1 MTLKDDVE
9 ELKKIVLEGS
19 VKEKKFKYPMG
30 TKVSKAQ
37 RKKNYVTVL
46 LINENGSCDFRK
58 YQIREQTVMHDLIP
72 RLATAGHVMF
82 DKKGNPIIILPNWS
96 VEPFS
101 PLEHYEKSMIN
112 GSNTKGYKI
121 LMAAMQSEK
130 VGEKKPMPT
139 WIKWAIGLLLLGV
152 VVFILLSGDNSKI
165 PQVIGSGAGV

>member
-1 MTLKDDVE
+1 MSLVEDIE
-9 ELKKIVLEGS
+9 ELKKIIKED
-19 VKEKKFKYPMG
+19 KEKGKKWKYPGG
-30 TKVSKAQ
+30 TKVSNAQ

-46 LINENGSCDFRK
+46 ITYENGTCDFKK
-58 YQIREQTVMHDLIP
+58 YQIKNQTVWHDMIP

-101 PLEHYEKSMIN
+101 PLESYENSMVN

-130 VGEKKPMPT
+130 VDGKKPFPG
-139 WIKWAIGLLLLGV
+139 WIKWVGGAVILGIIV
-152 VVFILLSGDNSKI
+152 YALISGG
-165 PQVIGSGAGV
+165 GSGGA